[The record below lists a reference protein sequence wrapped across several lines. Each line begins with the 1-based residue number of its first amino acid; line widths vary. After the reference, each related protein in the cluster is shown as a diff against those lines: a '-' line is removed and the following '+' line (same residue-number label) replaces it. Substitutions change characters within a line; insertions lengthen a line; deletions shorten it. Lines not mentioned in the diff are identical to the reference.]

1 MNAGWHKSR
10 LTSPSLPVRSFAE
23 VSLGFTLIKQNK
35 PRLEVGMSVSI
46 TFEPSGISGVV
57 AQGTYLID
65 AARRM
70 GAPLG
75 AGCTAGKGE
84 CPECVVSVKAGA
96 DLLSARSQVEEKQ
109 LGGEQLDQSLRLA
122 CQAKIENHGDVVV
135 MAAARPQARPDDD
148 TQAELL
154 RKFGTLPLTK
164 KLATLVQFETITM
177 SEAFDTAIEKPLA
190 FGSKTFDKFMARK
203 RAAQAQA
210 DEKK

>member
-1 MNAGWHKSR
+1 
-10 LTSPSLPVRSFAE
+10 
-23 VSLGFTLIKQNK
+23 
-35 PRLEVGMSVSI
+35 MSVSI

-84 CPECVVSVKAGA
+84 CPACVVAVKAGA
-96 DLLSARSQVEEKQ
+96 SLLSSPSLVEEKQ
-109 LGGEQLDQSLRLA
+109 LGNEQLDQALRLA
-122 CQAKIENHGDVVV
+122 CQAKLESHGDVVV
-135 MAAARPQARPDDD
+135 MAATRPQARPDDD

-154 RKFGTLPLTK
+154 KKFGGLPLTK

-190 FGSKTFDKFMARK
+190 FGSKTFDKFMNRK
-203 RAAQAQA
+203 RGAQGQEEPEA
-210 DEKK
+210 ETNK